1 MKWKFLFLIIVILPL
16 VNAVSLQRH
25 LYTYEETLIAKINIS
40 KPFPIDESS
49 VKLIDEYGFE
59 RTVALNL
66 VAINKTLYYCYFDL
80 IKTLPEANYSLQV
93 TYSYEENGRIVYKTD
108 KDYFLLKK
116 LTKPIISVYPGAA
129 YLKDKDYIY
138 LEIKNHGQGTNVTI
152 HANNAFIDK
161 NSFFLDTGQRE
172 LVYVKVSNP
181 GLNFINVS
189 YDNETYEIVVYLAL
203 NLTKERE
210 ENVTLPQEK
219 SEEKPAVQ
227 PTTPKDALQFIEVQK
242 SASLEIKQNKSLSAY
257 LRFKNFW
264 NENLTNVNVEISEN
278 LKNLVFINFSPIQIL
293 EPGSINGFEVVVNT
307 TNAQPG
313 NYSGTIII
321 SCDEGARDYYN
332 LTICVIGEE
341 IPAVSNE
348 TTPLIPQEELM
359 QEEEAKPKKG
369 PIIAIFVIILVLGIG
384 AFLYFKL
391 KKTKIKKS
399 LF

>member
-116 LTKPIISVYPGAA
+116 ISKPIISVYPGAA

-321 SCDEGARDYYN
+321 RCDEGARDYYN

-348 TTPLIPQEELM
+348 TPLIPQEEPM

>member
-25 LYTYEETLIAKINIS
+25 LYAYEETLIAKINIS
-40 KPFPIDESS
+40 KPFPIDENS

-203 NLTKERE
+203 NLTKEKE

-219 SEEKPAVQ
+219 PEEKPAVQ

>member
-219 SEEKPAVQ
+219 PEEKPAVQ

-332 LTICVIGEE
+332 LTIQVISEE
-341 IPAVSNE
+341 IPAVTNE
-348 TTPLIPQEELM
+348 TMPLIPEEFV

-369 PIIAIFVIILVLGIG
+369 PIIAISVIILVLGIG

>member
-219 SEEKPAVQ
+219 PEEKPAVQ

-348 TTPLIPQEELM
+348 TPLIPQEELM